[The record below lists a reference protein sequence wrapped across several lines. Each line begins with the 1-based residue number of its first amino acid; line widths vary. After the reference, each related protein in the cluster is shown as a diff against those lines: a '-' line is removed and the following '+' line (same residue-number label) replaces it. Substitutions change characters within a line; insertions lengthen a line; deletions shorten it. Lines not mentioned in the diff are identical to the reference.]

1 MNLNSLMR
9 EYLKESTQE
18 DIQRSLFGKINKEYP
33 VVIEKKSEWEKL
45 EDPERLKRKFKFD
58 YPKQVIQFI
67 FEIINHEVDVQHNGS
82 ILIEGQ
88 EVSVEV
94 YTHTLEAVT
103 ELDLEYASEL
113 NKIYL
118 DVRDYEQRPERD
130 K

>member
-1 MNLNSLMR
+1 MR

-33 VVIEKKSEWEKL
+33 VVIEKKSEWERL

-67 FEIINHEVDVQHNGS
+67 FEVVNYEVDVKHNAS

-94 YTHTLEAVT
+94 YTHTVEAVT
-103 ELDLEYASEL
+103 ELDLEYADEL